1 MEKSQWKILIE
12 SHAQL
17 VGNCSRRPVLET
29 TKVLTMRIVL
39 YGASGNAG
47 KRIYQELVTRGHD
60 VLAVVRNPKDL
71 APGIKSQQ
79 DDLRSADRIAGI
91 IRGADAV
98 ISAYAPPAEDAG
110 QLIEV
115 TRRQIEAVRKAG
127 ALRLIVVG
135 GAGSLEVA
143 PGVTMLASGQLPEQW
158 VPIAKSH
165 ARALQ
170 LLESSDINW
179 TYFSPAAFFGP
190 GERTGTYRLGGSSL
204 IAKADGESRI
214 SMEDYA
220 VALANELENPAH
232 ERSRFTIGY

>member
-1 MEKSQWKILIE
+1 
-12 SHAQL
+12 
-17 VGNCSRRPVLET
+17 
-29 TKVLTMRIVL
+29 MRIVL

-47 KRIYQELVTRGHD
+47 RRIYQELVTRGHD
-60 VLAVVRNPKDL
+60 VLAAVRDPDNL
-71 APGIKSQQ
+71 ASGIKFEQ
-79 DDLRSADRIAGI
+79 DDLSNTDRIAEI

-98 ISAYAPPAEDAG
+98 ISAYAPPADDTD

-115 TRRQIEAVRKAG
+115 TKRQIEAVRKAG
-127 ALRLIVVG
+127 ASRLIVVG

-143 PGVTMLASGQLPEQW
+143 PGVTMLASGRLPEQW

-165 ARALQ
+165 AEALQ

-190 GERTGTYRLGGSSL
+190 GERTGNYRLGGSSL
-204 IAKADGESRI
+204 IANAAGESRI

-220 VALANELENPAH
+220 VALANELETPAR